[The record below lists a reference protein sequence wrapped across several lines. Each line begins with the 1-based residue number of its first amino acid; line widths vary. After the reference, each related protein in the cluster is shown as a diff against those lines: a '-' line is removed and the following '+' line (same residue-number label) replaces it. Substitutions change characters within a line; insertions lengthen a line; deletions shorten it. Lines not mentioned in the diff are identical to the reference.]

1 MGSNWSEH
9 QKIRTEVK
17 EKNKARKEKLAG
29 YFFDL
34 SKVSFAG
41 LVIGIIIP
49 LLSNMKDYSTWF
61 AAVFG
66 LMLTVILALIANKIL
81 K

>member
-1 MGSNWSEH
+1 
-9 QKIRTEVK
+9 
-17 EKNKARKEKLAG
+17 
-29 YFFDL
+29 
-34 SKVSFAG
+34 

-49 LLSNMKDYSTWF
+49 LLSNVEDFNTWI

>member
-1 MGSNWSEH
+1 MNSNWSEQ
-9 QKIRTEVK
+9 QKAKTEVK
-17 EKNKARKEKLAG
+17 ERSKTSREKLAG
-29 YFFDL
+29 YFFDH

-49 LLSNMKDYSTWF
+49 LLSNVEDFNTWIT
-61 AAVFG
+61 AVFG

>member
-1 MGSNWSEH
+1 MSSNWSEQ
-9 QKIRTEVK
+9 QKLNAEVK
-17 EKNKARKEKLAG
+17 EQTKVRREKLAG

-41 LVIGIIIP
+41 LVIGIIVP
-49 LLSNMKDYSTWF
+49 LVSNVKEPSTWI
-61 AAVFG
+61 AAVLG
-66 LMLTVILALIANKIL
+66 LLLTVILALIANKIL

>member
-1 MGSNWSEH
+1 MNSNWSEQ
-9 QKIRTEVK
+9 QKARMEVK
-17 EKNKARKEKLAG
+17 EQNKVRREKLAG

-49 LLSNMKDYSTWF
+49 LLSNVEDFNTWI